1 MKRCEK
7 LNIVYEDKYIL
18 VVNKP
23 HNLLT
28 IGTIKEKEN
37 TLYKKVSDYVKK
49 QHKNN
54 KIFIVHRLDK
64 ETSGLIV
71 FAKNELVKKKL
82 QDNWDKVVRKY
93 IALVN
98 GVIKEEGIIKNY
110 LAEDITLRTYITNNK
125 NIGKLSITK
134 YKPIRQFKNKTLIE
148 IEILTGRKNQI
159 RVHMASINHPIV
171 GDKKYG
177 LKTKTNIMCLEA
189 YYLEFNHPITKE
201 LLIIKTNPEMFT
213 K

>member
-1 MKRCEK
+1 MKRREK
-7 LNIVYEDKYIL
+7 LNIVYEDKYII
-18 VVNKP
+18 VVVKP

-28 IGTIKEKEN
+28 IGTLKEKEN

-49 QHKNN
+49 QHKKN

-82 QDNWDKVVRKY
+82 QDNWDNTIRKY

-134 YKPIRQFKNKTLIE
+134 YISSSSVSILKP
-148 IEILTGRKNQI
+148 
-159 RVHMASINHPIV
+159 S
-171 GDKKYG
+171 
-177 LKTKTNIMCLEA
+177 
-189 YYLEFNHPITKE
+189 
-201 LLIIKTNPEMFT
+201 
-213 K
+213 